1 MIISYFLNLEL
12 KSITLLH
19 FSKTIMIISRIL
31 KIVFL
36 GLSLSY
42 SHGKQNINITKS
54 ITDNYHLFPHEK
66 PNEKDCPVVTGS
78 IEDRRDN
85 RNNLRIMQY
94 NVEWLFTEYF
104 PPADCPGQGC
114 PWNNETAAHTHIQYV
129 SKVVN
134 DLNPDILNL
143 CEIQGCV
150 ELEELI
156 SNLNNKDQYKKY
168 VIQGEDTSTG
178 QNVGL
183 ITKIDPSNGTL
194 RRTDMRK
201 EYPLPNSRCGYTGKS
216 GTIEVS
222 KHYITEFRLGN
233 IDVVLIGS
241 HFLAMPTASDRCAK
255 REAQATI
262 IREVIEEYSSKD
274 YEIIVMGDFNDYD
287 NEILDLNDH
296 VPTSRVLDIIKYGD
310 RSNNKLNS
318 INLISSEEKVQKK
331 DRYSLWWDENGDGK
345 VESSEYAM
353 IDFILVSPTIYN
365 WVDDVVVYHGY
376 DEGLNI
382 YNSDHYPVFVDIS
395 VK

>member
-1 MIISYFLNLEL
+1 MIISSVLKFILLGFFL
-12 KSITLLH
+12 TY
-19 FSKTIMIISRIL
+19 T
-31 KIVFL
+31 
-36 GLSLSY
+36 
-42 SHGKQNINITKS
+42 HGNSNIKLNNA
-54 ITDNYHLFPHEK
+54 ITDNYHLYPHQK
-66 PNEKDCPVVTGS
+66 PNEKDCPVVTGT

-85 RNNLRIMQY
+85 KNNLRIMQY
-94 NVEWLFTEYF
+94 NVEWLFTEYY

-143 CEIQGCV
+143 CEIQGCD

-156 SNLNNKDQYKKY
+156 DNLINKDQYKRY
-168 VIQGEDTSTG
+168 VIQGDDTSTG

-183 ITKIDPSNGTL
+183 ITKIDPSNGL
-194 RRTDMRK
+194 LIRSDMRK
-201 EYPLPNSRCGYTGKS
+201 EYPLPNSNCGYTGTG

-222 KHYITEFRLGN
+222 KHYITEFTMGK
-233 IDVVLIGS
+233 IDVVLIGA
-241 HFLAMPTASDRCAK
+241 HFLAMPTEPDRCVK
-255 REAQATI
+255 REAQASI
-262 IREVIEEYSSKD
+262 IRHVIEEYRKKD

-296 VPTSRVLDIIKYGD
+296 KPTSRVLDIIKNGEQSY
-310 RSNNKLNS
+310 NNELSS

-353 IDFILVSPTIYN
+353 IDFILVTPTIYN
-365 WVDDVVVYHGY
+365 WVENVVVYHGY
-376 DEGLNI
+376 EEGLNI
-382 YNSDHYPVFVDIS
+382 YNSDHYPIFVDITLT
-395 VK
+395 